1 MSIGD
6 DNVCFDFTVPK
17 KVPTYA
23 FLRATVRSGLFWS
36 TRQLKLRLLPYTL
49 VTLVQTDKSKY
60 KAGDLV
66 QFRVVTLKNDLTVM
80 EEVVDQIFITTP
92 GGTRLAQFDK
102 VATRSGIIQKKF
114 QLTEEPPLGR
124 WTIHVKRGDS
134 IVRQPFEVEEY
145 VLPRF
150 EVTIAGPKY
159 ITRGANTVTLKVCA
173 TYTFGKPVSGAA
185 MKLLVS
191 RPSTFFYR
199 RWGAPRFEK
208 NLPSNVKFAE
218 ETDKNGCVEIDVVLA
233 KIGLGSASTG
243 RVHASRIMTRGQI
256 IRQSYVDS
264 WGLIRVPLGFDVSP
278 VFKVLVYFVNSL
290 GEIVSDSKAFKVANC
305 FQNKVSVSWNK
316 KRVKPGETATFTVR
330 GAPNSLCGVC
340 KYMIRSVSAA
350 PVTAGS
356 AGTYSCPSDCW
367 VSRHLQ
373 LPQ

>member
-1 MSIGD
+1 MR
-6 DNVCFDFTVPK
+6 
-17 KVPTYA
+17 

-36 TRQLKLRLLPYTL
+36 TQQFKLRLLPYTL

-66 QFRVVTLKNDLTVM
+66 QFRVVTLKSDLTAM

-124 WTIHVKRGDS
+124 WTIHVKRRDR

-150 EVTIAGPKY
+150 EVTITGPKY

-191 RPSTFFYR
+191 RPSTFFSR
-199 RWGAPRFEK
+199 RRGASGSEEK
-208 NLPSNVKFAE
+208 PPSNVTFAE

-233 KIGLGSASTG
+233 KIGLGSAPTR
-243 RVHASRIMTRGQI
+243 RVHASRIMAEANVTESGTDILQQADITIPIQNRRVRIEMYRAAGYGFIKPKLPYFGYVSIKDADNEPLAKERIPGLLHFLLQRQERVGSSTTSHNIPVSYHRSCSVNRVFRHSGQ
-256 IRQSYVDS
+256 
-264 WGLIRVPLGFDVSP
+264 G
-278 VFKVLVYFVNSL
+278 
-290 GEIVSDSKAFKVANC
+290 
-305 FQNKVSVSWNK
+305 
-316 KRVKPGETATFTVR
+316 
-330 GAPNSLCGVC
+330 
-340 KYMIRSVSAA
+340 
-350 PVTAGS
+350 
-356 AGTYSCPSDCW
+356 
-367 VSRHLQ
+367 
-373 LPQ
+373 